1 MMIIAA
7 KMSKTDDDF
16 FAEELSDE
24 EIKPSK
30 SKKQKTK
37 IKDKT
42 KGKGKDKSTEGDMEQ
57 QATIEELELLV
68 AADQDTTKSSVIVF
82 LGT

>member
-30 SKKQKTK
+30 SRKQKTK

-42 KGKGKDKSTEGDMEQ
+42 KGKGKDKST
-57 QATIEELELLV
+57 
-68 AADQDTTKSSVIVF
+68 
-82 LGT
+82 